1 MSTSFNPLTAS
12 DHVSLTSHIKLMNI
26 LGPNLRPLYPRT
38 SQNTSNPPSL
48 RSSLNPNKGADP
60 VKQQT
65 VPLRT
70 IYLPGVQPR
79 SSSNHQEERMSHH
92 KIVGYSEK
100 RVIGS
105 PGTPK
110 HMQPRQIAQRK
121 PSKSKLTYQH
131 KKTTSS
137 IAGGGTTFENNQQ
150 STDQTLLL
158 A

>member
-1 MSTSFNPLTAS
+1 M
-12 DHVSLTSHIKLMNI
+12 
-26 LGPNLRPLYPRT
+26 
-38 SQNTSNPPSL
+38 
-48 RSSLNPNKGADP
+48 
-60 VKQQT
+60 
-65 VPLRT
+65 
-70 IYLPGVQPR
+70 PGVQAR
-79 SSSNHQEERMSHH
+79 SSSNDPKCEEKLSQAHHH

-100 RVIGS
+100 RVISS

-137 IAGGGTTFENNQQ
+137 IAGGGTTFDNNQQ